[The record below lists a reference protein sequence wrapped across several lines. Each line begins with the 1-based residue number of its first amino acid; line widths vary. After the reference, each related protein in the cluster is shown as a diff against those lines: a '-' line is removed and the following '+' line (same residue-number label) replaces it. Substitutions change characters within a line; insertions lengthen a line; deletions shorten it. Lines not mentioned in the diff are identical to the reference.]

1 MYFSA
6 YAESD
11 SDDDFGR
18 PRSARLRK
26 VSAPEATTGFVIKDA
41 SSDDEDDDLAMQRPM
56 KRLKRLSSP
65 GHAEV
70 AAGLEVDL
78 QDETSEEDA
87 DEDFGE
93 ISFIWIRL

>member
-1 MYFSA
+1 MSFGA

-18 PRSARLRK
+18 PRSARRRQ
-26 VSAPEATTGFVIKDA
+26 VPGPEAMTGFVIKDA
-41 SSDDEDDDLAMQRPM
+41 SSEDEDDDLAMQRPM

-65 GHAEV
+65 GHAQLV
-70 AAGLEVDL
+70 ADLEKDL